1 MKNLLLSVLFILVV
15 SAAFSM
21 GDRVRHRRAFSLGVS
36 LMVHR
41 KGKKMATGDISFTRE
56 WRRYG

>member
-21 GDRVRHRRAFSLGVS
+21 GAWYGIGVLFVLGVVAIWYS
-36 LMVHR
+36 ER
-41 KGKKMATGDISFTRE
+41 KENGNR
-56 WRRYG
+56 

>member
-21 GDRVRHRRAFSLGVS
+21 GAGYGIGVLFVLGIASVWYS
-36 LMVHR
+36 ER
-41 KGKKMATGDISFTRE
+41 KENGNR
-56 WRRYG
+56 